1 MNISESKGKFVYI
14 KLENDLRT
22 NILNG
27 KFVPEFPLPC
37 DEMAGY
43 MATYLAQLA
52 IRSLDFKQT
61 IPVPLEMITPVF
73 I

>member
-1 MNISESKGKFVYI
+1 
-14 KLENDLRT
+14 
-22 NILNG
+22 
-27 KFVPEFPLPC
+27 
-37 DEMAGY
+37 MAGY

>member
-1 MNISESKGKFVYI
+1 MLCGFV
-14 KLENDLRT
+14 DA
-22 NILNG
+22 ILND
-27 KFVPEFPLPC
+27 KPSPC

-61 IPVPLEMITPVF
+61 VPVPLEMITPVL